1 MKKKGGS
8 SMDENVKEIVLTGGP
23 CGGKTTALS
32 YVSEKLMDQG
42 FRVFIIPEVATKFI
56 TGGIHDIGKIAK
68 KEPEKY
74 FEIERQ
80 MLLEQISQHKRF
92 REIAGLFP
100 KEKRVII
107 SDRGPMDI
115 KPYMHHSGD
124 FKTIM
129 RQHKFR
135 IHDLRDV
142 FDSVIHLVT
151 AAKGA
156 EKFYTIENNRAR
168 RESINEARIAD
179 SKTMNAWIGHSHLK
193 IINNPDGHGF
203 DCKMKRVFQ
212 VMCQV
217 IGIPVPLEIER
228 KFLLAKIP
236 DFNAG
241 PFKYAKKIFI
251 EQMYLSQRGDKEESR
266 IRKRAQKRSVTYYQT
281 HKLKLA
287 PGVRQETE
295 KIIKPE
301 EYSVL
306 SHLRNPATQIIRK
319 YRYCFIYK
327 FQYFELDVI
336 FQPIPLCLLE
346 IELTEENDHIELPPF
361 LKISKEVTGD
371 SRYENFSI
379 ANGSR

>member
-1 MKKKGGS
+1 
-8 SMDENVKEIVLTGGP
+8 MDENVKEIVLTGGP

-68 KEPEKY
+68 KEPKKY

-80 MLLEQISQHKRF
+80 MLLEQISQHERF

-115 KPYMHHSGD
+115 KPYMRPED

-156 EKFYTIENNRAR
+156 EKFYTIENNSAR

-203 DCKMKRVFQ
+203 DYKMKRVFQ
-212 VMCQV
+212 TMCQV

-241 PFKYAKKIFI
+241 PFKYAKRIFI

-266 IRKRAQKRSVTYYQT
+266 IRKRAQKRSITYYQT
-281 HKLKLA
+281 HKFRLA

-306 SHLRNPATQIIRK
+306 SHLRNPAAQIIRK

-327 FQYFELDVI
+327 FQYFELDLI

-346 IELTEENDHIELPPF
+346 IELTEENDHVELPPF

-371 SRYENFSI
+371 PRYENVSI